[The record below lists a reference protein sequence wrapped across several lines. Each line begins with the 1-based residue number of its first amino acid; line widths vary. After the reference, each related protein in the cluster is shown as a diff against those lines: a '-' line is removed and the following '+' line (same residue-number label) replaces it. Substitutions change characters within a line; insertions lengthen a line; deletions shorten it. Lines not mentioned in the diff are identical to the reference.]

1 MSTNGGIEVLEE
13 MILGTAETVEHS
25 HKYKIFLTGDRREE
39 SLNPDFLIELLLL
52 FDSGIFDLDTLSK
65 LFDVSVQDIV
75 LFTEDYPGYWDSWDE
90 SIATMWTK
98 SLQFYEEDLE
108 DLAWIAKYAIK
119 RAEMAVAMEKTLME
133 ATEEMA
139 EELAEDEGWT
149 TETLFMRLEG
159 QEDQSKRLIIMSGWF
174 CRSEIGGEHAEYPTT

>member
-13 MILGTAETVEHS
+13 MILGKAETVEHS
-25 HKYKIFLTGDRREE
+25 HKYKIFLTGDNTEE
-39 SLNPDFLIELLLL
+39 SLKPSFLIELLLL
-52 FDSGIFDLDTLSK
+52 FDSGVFDLDTLSK

-90 SIATMWTK
+90 SVATMWTK
-98 SLQFYEEDLE
+98 SLKFYEEDIE

-133 ATEEMA
+133 ATSEMSKELEE
-139 EELAEDEGWT
+139 DDGWT
-149 TETLFMRLEG
+149 EDTLFMRLEG
-159 QEDQSKRLIIMSGWF
+159 QEDQSRRIVIMSGWF
-174 CRSEIGGEHAEYPTT
+174 CRSEIGGEDAEYATT